1 MKAILLNMSDGR
13 NILIYT
19 TTLTVEEAR
28 NFVNKV
34 LSALVCDAY
43 EVASDDLQYINFDER
58 TYIEASQEVA
68 AARRYGLFSF
78 AQAVKKLL
86 TVLTTDERRIFWE
99 IIRADRYAT
108 ADAGFKHE
116 GEREYPATAE
126 ALRAFFCSTLP
137 YYFKGR
143 ISWLNKYGR
152 LLSKIDSI
160 EEKIGYHFFI

>member
-1 MKAILLNMSDGR
+1 MRAILLNMSDGR

-19 TTLTVEEAR
+19 TALTVEETR
-28 NFVNKV
+28 NFVNKA
-34 LSALVCDAY
+34 LPMLVCDAC
-43 EVASDDLQYINFDER
+43 EVMGEDLQYINFDER
-58 TYIEASQEVA
+58 IYIEAPQEVA
-68 AARRYGLFSF
+68 AVRRYGLFSF
-78 AQAVKKLL
+78 AQAVKKML

-108 ADAGFKHE
+108 ACARLKYS
-116 GEREYPATAE
+116 GEWEYPDTAE
-126 ALRAFFCSTLP
+126 SLRGFFCSTLP

-143 ISWLNKYGR
+143 IPWLNKYGR